1 MILHGSFTFLSLP
14 EKKKIALQNHI
25 FMKLCER
32 ERFRLVTSGVGVT
45 MEIVSL
51 TNEKETIVV
60 QSQVLPKYR
69 QIIKLVIGIL

>member
-1 MILHGSFTFLSLP
+1 
-14 EKKKIALQNHI
+14 
-25 FMKLCER
+25 
-32 ERFRLVTSGVGVT
+32 

-69 QIIKLVIGIL
+69 QIIKLVIGILWAEDSKAMM